1 MPVYDPTI
9 PSKVQLFLSNYFL
22 ETLFYSIFEKGPVVI
37 PLYAKDLSSSI
48 APFTTDTFEC
58 VFPFMTSRFGRN
70 VSTDLIMKIRK
81 IHDLQTKEEGK
92 KGVLS
97 KNGTIEMKLDIDL
110 EAMMLYPE
118 GVNKSAGT
126 VEF

>member
-1 MPVYDPTI
+1 
-9 PSKVQLFLSNYFL
+9 
-22 ETLFYSIFEKGPVVI
+22 
-37 PLYAKDLSSSI
+37 
-48 APFTTDTFEC
+48 
-58 VFPFMTSRFGRN
+58 
-70 VSTDLIMKIRK
+70 
-81 IHDLQTKEEGK
+81 
-92 KGVLS
+92 VLS